1 MSVRNI
7 PAAATPIPNK
17 AAVSSTATIR
27 IDISLLFLDS
37 ASRVD
42 DLTFFPLSVIGYLKR
57 IISHHQRIEK
67 DVFSDKLQ
75 LKLRLQV
82 PLSDLCL
89 QKRILQKP
97 PKSPSKKERVLYR
110 LVKEELCVL

>member
-1 MSVRNI
+1 VF
-7 PAAATPIPNK
+7 
-17 AAVSSTATIR
+17 STATVR
-27 IDISLLFLDS
+27 IDVSLLFLDS

-67 DVFSDKLQ
+67 AVFSDKLQ
-75 LKLRLQV
+75 PKLRLQV

-89 QKRILQKP
+89 QKRILQTEIKIT
-97 PKSPSKKERVLYR
+97 SPTIRLMSSEKNFAETSQIPLQKRTSPIPVSKRYTG
-110 LVKEELCVL
+110 